1 MSKRNKVLLGGG
13 GVVFLIALVLVSA
26 SAKRE
31 KGIEVRLETVGR
43 RDLVA
48 AVTASGKIQP
58 KKKVDISA
66 DITGRITRI
75 AVREGDMVQKGQ
87 FLLQI
92 DPTVYQAN
100 LERSNAAMSSAQA
113 GAVQAQASR
122 DQSQR
127 ALART
132 KELREQNPN
141 LISQEQLEQ
150 AQTAFDIAQA
160 NLTAAEHLVEQSR
173 AGLQEARDQLAKTHL
188 VAPMSGRVTRL
199 AVEEGEVAVP
209 GTFSR
214 DVGLL
219 LTISDLSVIQTKV
232 QVDETDVVRVHL
244 GDSVEVTI
252 DAFPDTAFVGR
263 VTKISNSAVLTAAS
277 QATGQND
284 RAVDYEVEI
293 TLSNPPGEVRPDL
306 SSTARII
313 TDTRKQALAIPII
326 ALTVREN
333 TPISTEQ
340 RPNRGEAQAATP
352 APAGADTS
360 RRTAGG
366 NKKETEGVFLVH
378 RGVATFH
385 PVKVGIA
392 GEEHFEVMEGVQQGD
407 TIVAGPYQA
416 IRDLKEGARVRAS
429 KESSDT
435 TARGGR
441 RS

>member
-1 MSKRNKVLLGGG
+1 MSKRNKVLLGSGI
-13 GVVFLIALVLVSA
+13 GVLVVVLIMVSA

-31 KGIEVRLETVGR
+31 KGIEVRFETVGR

-75 AVREGDMVQKGQ
+75 AVREGDFVQKGQ

-92 DPTVYQAN
+92 DPTIYQAN
-100 LERSNAAMSSAQA
+100 MQRAQAAMSQAEA
-113 GAVQAQASR
+113 GAVQARATR

-127 ALART
+127 ALTRT

-150 AQTAFDIAQA
+150 AQTASDIADA
-160 NLTAAEHLVEQSR
+160 NLTASQHLVEQSR

-188 VAPMSGRVTRL
+188 VAPMAGRVTRL

-214 DVGLL
+214 ETGLL

-232 QVDETDVVRVHL
+232 QVDETDVVRLHL

-252 DAFPDTAFVGR
+252 DAFPDTTFIGR
-263 VTKISNSAVLTAAS
+263 VTKVSNSAILTAAS
-277 QATGQND
+277 AVGGAQSD

-293 TLSNPPGEVRPDL
+293 TLANPPTEVRPDL
-306 SSTARII
+306 SATARIV

-340 RPNRGEAQAATP
+340 RPARGEAQAATP
-352 APAGADTS
+352 RDTS
-360 RRTAGG
+360 RRGAG
-366 NKKETEGVFLVH
+366 NKKETEGVFLIH
-378 RGVATFH
+378 GGVATFH
-385 PVKVGIA
+385 AVKVGIA
-392 GEEHFEVMEGVQQGD
+392 GEEHFEVVEGVHQGD

-416 IRDLKEGARVRAS
+416 IRDLKEGARVRPS
-429 KESSDT
+429 RESGDT
-435 TARGGR
+435 TSRR

>member
-13 GVVFLIALVLVSA
+13 IGVLVVVLILVSA

-31 KGIEVRLETVGR
+31 KGVEVRFETVGR

-75 AVREGDMVQKGQ
+75 AVREGDLVQKGQ

-92 DPTVYQAN
+92 DATIYQAN
-100 LERSNAAMSSAQA
+100 MQRANAAMSSAEAQ
-113 GAVQAQASR
+113 AVQARATR

-127 ALART
+127 ALQRT
-132 KELREQNPN
+132 KELHEQNPN

-150 AQTAFDIAQA
+150 AQTAFDIADA
-160 NLTAAEHLVEQSR
+160 NLTASQHLVEQAR

-188 VAPMSGRVTRL
+188 VAPMDGRVTRL

-214 DVGLL
+214 ETGLL
-219 LTISDLSVIQTKV
+219 LTISDLSVIQTTV
-232 QVDETDVVRVHL
+232 QVDETDVVRVQL

-252 DAFPDTAFVGR
+252 DAFPDTTFVGR
-263 VTKISNSAVLTAAS
+263 VTKVSNSAILNAAS
-277 QATGQND
+277 AATGQND
-284 RAVDYEVEI
+284 RAVDYQVEI
-293 TLSNPPGEVRPDL
+293 TLANPPAAVRPDL
-306 SSTARII
+306 SATARIV
-313 TDTRKQALAIPII
+313 TDTRKETLAIPII

-340 RPNRGEAQAATP
+340 KTASSGGPPRAEAATP
-352 APAGADTS
+352 DSSKRAAAPGK
-360 RRTAGG
+360 
-366 NKKETEGVFLVH
+366 KKESEGVFVVH
-378 RGVATFH
+378 NGIATFR

-392 GEEHFEVMEGVQQGD
+392 GEEHFEVVDGVRQGD

-416 IRDLKEGARVRAS
+416 VRDLKEGARVRPS
-429 KESSDT
+429 KESGDT
-435 TARGGR
+435 TNRK

>member
-13 GVVFLIALVLVSA
+13 GAVLLIILVMVSV

-31 KGIEVRLETVGR
+31 KGIEVRFETVGR
-43 RDLVA
+43 KDLVA

-75 AVREGDMVQKGQ
+75 AVREGDFVQKGQ

-92 DPTVYQAN
+92 DPTIYQAN
-100 LERSNAAMSSAQA
+100 LQRAQAAMSQAEA
-113 GAVQAQASR
+113 GAVQARATR
-122 DQSQR
+122 DQSAR
-127 ALART
+127 ALTRT

-150 AQTAFDIAQA
+150 MQTAFDIAEA
-160 NLTAAEHLVEQSR
+160 NLTASQHLVEQSR

-188 VAPMSGRVTRL
+188 VAPMAGRVTRL

-214 DVGLL
+214 ETGLL

-232 QVDETDVVRVHL
+232 QVDETAVVRLHM

-252 DAFPDTAFVGR
+252 DAFPDTTFVGR
-263 VTKISNSAVLTAAS
+263 VTKISNSAILTAAS
-277 QATGQND
+277 AAAGQND
-284 RAVDYEVEI
+284 RAVDYQVEI
-293 TLSNPPGEVRPDL
+293 TLANPPAEVRPDL
-306 SSTARII
+306 SATARIV

-326 ALTVREN
+326 ALTVRDN

-340 RPNRGEAQAATP
+340 RPARGAAQAATP
-352 APAGADTS
+352 TDSS
-360 RRTAGG
+360 RRGAG
-366 NKKETEGVFLVH
+366 NKKEAEGVFLIH
-378 RGVATFH
+378 NGVATFH

-392 GEEHFEVMEGVQQGD
+392 GEEHFEVVEGVHQGD

-416 IRDLKEGARVRAS
+416 IRDLKEGARVRPS
-429 KESSDT
+429 RESGDT
-435 TARGGR
+435 TSRR

>member
-1 MSKRNKVLLGGG
+1 MSKRNKMLLGGG
-13 GVVFLIALVLVSA
+13 GIVFLIALVMVSA

-31 KGIEVRLETVGR
+31 KGIEVRFETVGR

-75 AVREGDMVQKGQ
+75 AVREGDLVQKGQ

-92 DPTVYQAN
+92 DPTIYQAN
-100 LERSNAAMSSAQA
+100 LQRAQAAMSQAEA
-113 GAVQAQASR
+113 GAVQA
-122 DQSQR
+122 
-127 ALART
+127 LTRT
-132 KELREQNPN
+132 KELHEQNPN

-150 AQTAFDIAQA
+150 AQTASDIAEA
-160 NLTAAEHLVEQSR
+160 NLTASQHLVEQSR

-188 VAPMSGRVTRL
+188 VAPMAGRVTRL

-214 DVGLL
+214 ETGLL

-232 QVDETDVVRVHL
+232 QVDETDVVRLHL

-252 DAFPDTAFVGR
+252 DAFPDTTFIGR
-263 VTKISNSAVLTAAS
+263 VTKVSNSAILTAAS
-277 QATGQND
+277 AAGGSQSD

-293 TLSNPPGEVRPDL
+293 TLSNPPAEVRPDL
-306 SSTARII
+306 SATARII
-313 TDTRKQALAIPII
+313 TDTRKQSLAIPII

-340 RPNRGEAQAATP
+340 RSGGRRTAQAATP
-352 APAGADTS
+352 PPAPADTGRRGA
-360 RRTAGG
+360 G

-378 RGVATFH
+378 NGIATFH
-385 PVKVGIA
+385 AVKVGIA
-392 GEEHFEVMEGVQQGD
+392 GEEHFEVVEGVHQGD

-416 IRDLKEGARVRAS
+416 IRDLKEGARVRPS

-435 TARGGR
+435 TARR

>member
-13 GVVFLIALVLVSA
+13 GAVLLIILVLVSA

-31 KGIEVRLETVGR
+31 KGIEVRFETVGR

-66 DITGRITRI
+66 DITGRVTRI
-75 AVREGDMVQKGQ
+75 AVREGDFVQKGQ

-92 DPTVYQAN
+92 DPTIYQAN
-100 LERSNAAMSSAQA
+100 MQRATAAMSSAEA
-113 GAVQAQASR
+113 GVVQARANR

-127 ALART
+127 GLQRT

-150 AQTAFDIAQA
+150 AQTAFDIAEA
-160 NLTAAEHLVEQSR
+160 NWTAAQHLVEQAR
-173 AGLQEARDQLAKTHL
+173 AGLQQARDELAKTHL
-188 VAPMSGRVTRL
+188 VAPMPGRVTRL

-214 DVGLL
+214 ETGLL
-219 LTISDLSVIQTKV
+219 LTISDLSVIQTTV
-232 QVDETDVVRVHL
+232 QVDETDVVRLHM

-252 DAFPDTAFVGR
+252 DAFPDTTFVGR
-263 VTKISNSAVLTAAS
+263 VTKISNSAILTAAS
-277 QATGQND
+277 AASGQSD

-293 TLSNPPGEVRPDL
+293 TLANPPSDVRPDL
-306 SSTARII
+306 SATARIV

-340 RPNRGEAQAATP
+340 RPARGAAQAATP
-352 APAGADTS
+352 ADTS
-360 RRTAGG
+360 RRGSQGG
-366 NKKETEGVFLVH
+366 NKKEAEGVFLIH
-378 RGVATFH
+378 NGVATFH

-392 GEEHFEVMEGVQQGD
+392 GEEHFEVVEGVHPGD

-416 IRDLKEGARVRAS
+416 IRDLKEGARVRPS
-429 KESSDT
+429 RESGDT
-435 TARGGR
+435 TSRR